1 MKVITI
7 MTSNDNNP
15 DIELVE
21 VAVANTNI
29 EPADLQQAVHARRLL
44 EALLFSS
51 HEPLTI
57 NQMAQFFPADA
68 QLEVLLGEL
77 VQVYENR
84 GIELVQRGNGWA
96 FRTAPDLGEHLEIR
110 RVEIKPLSKAATET
124 LAIIGYHQPVTKG
137 EIEQIR
143 GVSISKT
150 TMEIL
155 LQENL
160 IKPGKRRDTPGRP
173 LTWVT
178 TQHFLD
184 YFGLANLKDLPNLKE
199 LKESGLLSKEPPASL
214 MPQIGEDGAPL
225 EMPQIVADNIIE
237 GDEPFDDETL
247 LADLDIGE
255 LTTNDDTTNNITEEQ
270 AL

>member
-1 MKVITI
+1 
-7 MTSNDNNP
+7 MTSNDNDPNVEL
-15 DIELVE
+15 ELVE
-21 VAVANTNI
+21 VDVANSNV
-29 EPADLQQAVHARRLL
+29 PAADLTNQAEAQRLL

-57 NQMAQFFPADA
+57 NQMAQFFPP
-68 QLEVLLGEL
+68 QTPFEVLLGNL
-77 VQVYENR
+77 AQAYENR
-84 GIELVQRGNGWA
+84 GVELVQRGNGWA
-96 FRTAPDLGEHLEIR
+96 FRTAPDLGQHLEIR

-155 LQENL
+155 LQESL
-160 IKPGKRRDTPGRP
+160 IKPGKRRESPGRP

-199 LKESGLLSKEPPASL
+199 LKESGLLSVNPPASL
-214 MPQIGEDGAPL
+214 LPQLGEEAEALLVQETD
-225 EMPQIVADNIIE
+225 DS
-237 GDEPFDDETL
+237 FDDETL
-247 LADLDIGE
+247 VANFDAGLDAALDE
-255 LTTNDDTTNNITEEQ
+255 ARLNENDSNNNIT
-270 AL
+270 AT

>member
-1 MKVITI
+1 MP
-7 MTSNDNNP
+7 MMSSNDNQSL
-15 DIELVE
+15 ELAENMAAEE
-21 VAVANTNI
+21 VAEEQQQAGWQAPQAADV
-29 EPADLQQAVHARRLL
+29 EPADLQDTANQLRLL

-51 HEPLTI
+51 YEPLTL
-57 NQMAQFFPADA
+57 NQMAQFFVADT
-68 QLEVLLGEL
+68 QLELLLGEL
-77 VQVYENR
+77 AQAYEGRGVQ
-84 GIELVQRGNGWA
+84 LVQRGQGWVL
-96 FRTAPDLGEHLEIR
+96 RTAADLGSHLQIR

-155 LQENL
+155 LQEGL
-160 IKPGKRRDTPGRP
+160 IKPGKRRESPGRP

-199 LKESGLLSKEPPASL
+199 LKDSGLLSVNPPTHL
-214 MPQIGEDGAPL
+214 MPQVGEDAESTVP
-225 EMPQIVADNIIE
+225 
-237 GDEPFDDETL
+237 DEPTEDSFDEEALLENLDIEQETL
-247 LADLDIGE
+247 
-255 LTTNDDTTNNITEEQ
+255 EQ
-270 AL
+270 ERAS